1 MKKKKRKTFFSPRD
15 GRRKKWNKRL
25 ERFTWRT
32 KIIYCHLNAGT
43 IIPPP
48 SSLKF
53 VCLFFLSY
61 FPLFILIFWLL
72 LTQNLRPIRVR
83 LHGNNSFFYF

>member
-43 IIPPP
+43 IIPPLP
-48 SSLKF
+48 K
-53 VCLFFLSY
+53 VYLFFSFL
-61 FPLFILIFWLL
+61 FP
-72 LTQNLRPIRVR
+72 P
-83 LHGNNSFFYF
+83 FYFNILTAFDSKFTTNPSAAAWK